1 MALDP
6 NSVIG
11 QISNI
16 YQTISTYF
24 GALSTYLNFGVTP
37 VDKSPLADLN
47 YDELH
52 RFTLTGKEFGA
63 DFRVGLAIEAI
74 SHSFALSREL
84 DIASLNKAQI
94 YADAAAEASEDAD
107 YYSTTQAYSISVMNG
122 VKSDGSQ
129 S

>member
-16 YQTISTYF
+16 YQTISAYF
-24 GALSTYLNFGVTP
+24 SSLGTYLTSGVTP
-37 VDKSPLADLN
+37 ADKTLLGNLN

-52 RFTLTGKEFGA
+52 RFTLAGKEFGA

-84 DIASLNKAQI
+84 DIVSLNKVQI
-94 YADAAAEASEDAD
+94 YADAAAEATEDAD
-107 YYSTTQAYSISVMNG
+107 YYSTTQTYSISVMNG